1 MKKDRLLVVLAGVA
15 LCLKTVAATYT
26 IPAGDVTALTNVL
39 KGLDT
44 WQTVKLSKGVYDLSS
59 LSNAPMYRGWV
70 GASLLTCPVGT
81 TITGETGNPD
91 DVVLKGGGYRILVVP
106 GGCTVKNLTF
116 ADGLRYPCD
125 QAFLFL

>member
-91 DVVLKGGGYRILVVP
+91 DVVLKGGGV
-106 GGCTVKNLTF
+106 TVFSLCP
-116 ADGLRYPCD
+116 ADV
-125 QAFLFL
+125 Q